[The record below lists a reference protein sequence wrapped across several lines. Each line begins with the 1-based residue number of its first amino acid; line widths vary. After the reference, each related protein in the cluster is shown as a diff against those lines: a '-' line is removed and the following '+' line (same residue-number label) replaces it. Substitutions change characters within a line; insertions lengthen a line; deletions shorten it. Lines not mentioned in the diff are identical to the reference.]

1 MFDIEGRSLEDLLD
15 ELKVYGEVTI
25 TTRDHNWHI
34 EYEPKVKSREYRF
47 QNYGR
52 DLYPL
57 VKNLLIAVYL
67 NQARR

>member
-25 TTRDHNWHI
+25 TTRDNNWHI

-57 VKNLLIAVYL
+57 VKNCLTMVYL

>member
-15 ELKVYGEVTI
+15 EIKVYGDITI
-25 TTRDHNWHI
+25 SSREHNWHI
-34 EYEPKVKSREYRF
+34 EYEPKVKNKEYRF

-52 DLYPL
+52 ELYPL
-57 VKNLLIAVYL
+57 VKNCLTMVYL